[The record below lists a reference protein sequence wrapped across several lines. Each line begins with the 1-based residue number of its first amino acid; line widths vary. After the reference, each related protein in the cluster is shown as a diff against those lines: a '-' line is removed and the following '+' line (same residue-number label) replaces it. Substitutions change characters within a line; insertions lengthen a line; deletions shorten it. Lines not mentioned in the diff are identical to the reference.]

1 MTERN
6 FGVSNV
12 ETRNPG
18 QIIAQMASG
27 YWLSQALFVAAK
39 LGIADRIGAG
49 GKSAE
54 ELAFETGSHAPSLYR
69 LLRALA
75 SVGVFAEDS
84 QGRFQMTP
92 LAQPLRED
100 APGSKRAM
108 ILMTGGEQFRAWGE
122 LLHSV
127 QTGKTG
133 FEHVF
138 GQPLFNYLSE
148 RPEQAKLFDAAMVS
162 IHGPETAA
170 MLDAYDFAGIETL
183 ADLGGGNGSVLSAVL
198 EKHGKMRGI
207 LYDLPGVADRAR
219 ERFAATGLADR
230 LQVIGGSFLES
241 VPAGAD
247 AYFLRHIIHDWYDA
261 ECLKILH
268 AIHRFAPPHAKL
280 LVVESVIPPGN
291 EPCFGKL
298 LDLAMLVI
306 PGGKERT
313 ESEYRELFQQA
324 GFSLQRVIATTA
336 EVSILEAVKI

>member
-1 MTERN
+1 
-6 FGVSNV
+6 V
-12 ETRNPG
+12 ETRDPG
-18 QIIAQMASG
+18 RIIAQMAAG

-39 LGIADRIGAG
+39 LGIADRIGTV
-49 GKSAE
+49 GKSAD
-54 ELAFETGSHAPSLYR
+54 ELATETGSHAPSLYR

-84 QGRFQMTP
+84 QGRFQLTP
-92 LAQPLRED
+92 LSQPLRQD

-108 ILMTGGEQFRAWGE
+108 ILMTGGEQYRAWGE

-162 IHGPETAA
+162 IHGPETGA
-170 MLDAYDFAGIETL
+170 MLDAYDFSGIETL

-198 EKHGKMRGI
+198 EKHEKMRGI

-219 ERFAATGLADR
+219 QRIASTGLADR
-230 LQVIGGSFLES
+230 LQVIGGSFFES

-247 AYFLRHIIHDWYDA
+247 AYFLRHILHDWYDA
-261 ECLKILH
+261 ECLKILR
-268 AIHRFAPPHAKL
+268 AIHLASPTHARL

-291 EPCFGKL
+291 EPSFGKL

-313 ESEYRELFQQA
+313 ENEYRELFRQG
-324 GFSLQRVIATTA
+324 GFTLQRIVQTAA
-336 EVSILEAVKI
+336 EVSILEAVKA

>member
-1 MTERN
+1 MENRD
-6 FGVSNV
+6 
-12 ETRNPG
+12 PG
-18 QIIAQMASG
+18 QVVAQMASG

-39 LGIADRIGAG
+39 LSIADRVGAG
-49 GKSAE
+49 GKSAD
-54 ELAFETGSHAPSLYR
+54 ELASETGAHAPSLYR

-75 SVGVFAEDS
+75 SVGVFAEDD

-92 LAQPLRED
+92 LSQPLRED

-108 ILMTGGEQFRAWGE
+108 ILMTGGEQYRAWGE

-138 GQPLFNYLSE
+138 GQPLFNYLAE

-170 MLDAYDFAGIETL
+170 MLDAYDFSSIGTL

-198 EKHGKMRGI
+198 EKHGEMRGI
-207 LYDLPGVADRAR
+207 LFDLPGVADRTR
-219 ERFAATGLADR
+219 QRIAATALADR
-230 LQVIGGSFLES
+230 LQVIGGSFFDS
-241 VPAGAD
+241 APFGAD
-247 AYFLRHIIHDWYDA
+247 AYFLRHILHDWYDA
-261 ECLKILH
+261 ECLKILQS
-268 AIHRFAPPHAKL
+268 IHRASPSHAKL

-313 ESEYRELFQQA
+313 ESEYRELFQQG
-324 GFSLQRVIATTA
+324 GFSLQRIIPTAA
-336 EVSILEAVKI
+336 EVSILEAVKV

>member
-1 MTERN
+1 M
-6 FGVSNV
+6 
-12 ETRNPG
+12 ETRDAG
-18 QIIAQMASG
+18 RIIAQMASG

-39 LGIADRIGAG
+39 LGIADCIGAE
-49 GKSAE
+49 GKSAD
-54 ELAFETGSHAPSLYR
+54 ELATETGSHAPSLFR

-84 QGRFQMTP
+84 HGRFQLTP

-108 ILMTGGEQFRAWGE
+108 ILMTGGEQYRAWGE
-122 LLHSV
+122 LFHSV

-133 FEHVF
+133 FEHVY

-148 RPEQAKLFDAAMVS
+148 RPEQAKLLDAAMVS

-170 MLDAYDFAGIETL
+170 MLDAYDFSDIETL

-198 EKHGKMRGI
+198 EKHLEMRGI
-207 LYDLPGVADRAR
+207 LCDLPGVA
-219 ERFAATGLADR
+219 ERTRKRIAVSGLADR
-230 LQVIGGSFLES
+230 LQVMGGSFFDS
-241 VPAGAD
+241 VPPGAD
-247 AYFLRHIIHDWYDA
+247 AYFLRHILHDWYDE
-261 ECLKILH
+261 ECLKILRS
-268 AIHRFAPPHAKL
+268 IHFASPPQARL
-280 LVVESVIPPGN
+280 LVVESIIPPGN

-313 ESEYRELFQQA
+313 EGEYRELFRQG
-324 GFSLQRVIATTA
+324 GFTLQRIIPTAA
-336 EVSILEAVKI
+336 EVSILEAVKA